1 LNRCIK
7 NATAK
12 ATIHD
17 LRDQRFNKMDFFEQQ
32 DKARKKTKWL
42 VIYFVLAVAAMI
54 AAIYI
59 ASLLIFSGVQAHQHS
74 YDETQA
80 QFNLWNAQLFLGVA
94 LGTLTVVFIGS
105 SYKTAS
111 LAAGGS
117 AVSEMMG
124 ARLVSSN
131 TTDPDERKLLNVV
144 EEMAIA
150 SGVPVPQVYVMD
162 DEDGINAFAAGH
174 KPGDAT
180 ITVTRGCM
188 KLLSRDE
195 LQGVIGHEFSHI
207 LNGDMRLN
215 LRLMG
220 TIFGILCL
228 AIVGRILLQTA
239 RGGGRSRGQ
248 NPLPIL
254 GLALLIIG
262 YIGVFFGRLIQA
274 AVSRQREFL
283 ADASSVQFTRNP
295 GGITG
300 ALKKIGGL
308 GENGSRLAHAHSEE
322 LSHMFFSNGIS
333 EAFIGLLET
342 HPPLPDRIRA
352 FDPNFDGKFPE
363 VRYDDFD
370 ESADKTSKPKRAP
383 MPNLFG
389 TVVGG
394 AILAS
399 GDDAKPP
406 VIKSHSV
413 LPNIGNPAPLHL
425 QYAEQLRDSL
435 PDQIRLSAREPL
447 DSAALIFALILS
459 VNENERAG
467 QIAEIAKR
475 FSPSV
480 SEKTA
485 ALFPDVSAAAKHA
498 RLPMVNLALGALKQL
513 APADF
518 QKFSQTLQ
526 WLIQSDGKIEL
537 FEFVVQKIVL
547 RHLDSQF
554 NGPQKNIIQFYTI
567 KPLVPDC
574 AVILSA
580 LADIGSNDAT
590 EVAKAFETGAPYL
603 RAPGDS
609 DLQLLPKEN
618 CGVNEID
625 AALNRLAQAVS
636 VIKKNLIEA
645 CVHTVGEDGVIV
657 ESEAELLRAIS
668 DTLDCPMP
676 PFLPTE

>member
-1 LNRCIK
+1 
-7 NATAK
+7 
-12 ATIHD
+12 
-17 LRDQRFNKMDFFEQQ
+17 MDFFAQQ
-32 DKARKKTKWL
+32 EKTRKKTRWL
-42 VIYFVLAVAAMI
+42 VIYFIMAVAAMI
-54 AAIYI
+54 AAIYLAAI
-59 ASLLIFSGVQAHQHS
+59 LIFSGVQLQHQRFQ
-74 YDETQA
+74 EA
-80 QFNLWNAQLFLGVA
+80 QPQFSLWDPQIFLGVA
-94 LGTLTVVFIGS
+94 LGTIAIILIGS
-105 SYKTAS
+105 SYKTMA

-124 ARLVSSN
+124 ARLVSAN
-131 TTDPDERKLLNVV
+131 TADPDERKLLNVV

-174 KPGDAT
+174 QPGDAT
-180 ITVTRGCM
+180 VTVTRGCM

-228 AIVGRILLQTA
+228 AVIGRILLQTA

-248 NPLPIL
+248 NPLPLL
-254 GLALLIIG
+254 GIALLVIG

-295 GGITG
+295 NGITG

-342 HPPLPDRIRA
+342 HPPLPDRIRV
-352 FDPNFDGKFPE
+352 FDPNFDGKFPY
-363 VRYDDFD
+363 VRYDGRDQPP
-370 ESADKTSKPKRAP
+370 EGIPKPGPAP
-383 MPNLFG
+383 VPNLFG

-399 GDDAKPP
+399 DDEKPP
-406 VIKSHSV
+406 VIKSRHV
-413 LPNIGNPAPLHL
+413 LPNIGNPTPLHL
-425 QYAEQLRDSL
+425 KYAEQMRDSL
-435 PDQIRLSAREPL
+435 PDQIKMAAREPL
-447 DSAALIFALILS
+447 DAAALIYAMLLS
-459 VNENERAG
+459 PDEAVRAT
-467 QIAEIAKR
+467 QTAEIGRR
-475 FSPSV
+475 FSQPV
-480 SEKTA
+480 AEKTTV
-485 ALFPDVSAAAKHA
+485 LFPDVSAVAKRA
-498 RLPMVNLALGALKQL
+498 RLPIINLALGALKQL
-513 APADF
+513 SAGDF
-518 QKFSQTLQ
+518 QIFSQTLQ
-526 WLIQSDGKIEL
+526 WLVASDGKVEL
-537 FEFVVQKIVL
+537 FEFVLQKIIL
-547 RHLDSQF
+547 RHLGSQF
-554 NGPQKNIIQFYTI
+554 NGPQKSVVQYYTV

-574 AVILSA
+574 AVVLSA
-580 LADIGSNDAT
+580 LANAGSEDAA
-590 EVAKAFETGAPYL
+590 EVSKAFATGAPYL
-603 RAPGDS
+603 RAPNDA
-609 DLQLLPKEN
+609 DLSLLPEEN
-618 CGVNEID
+618 CGVKQID
-625 AALNRLAQAVS
+625 AALNRLAQAVP

-645 CVHTVGEDGVIV
+645 CIHTVGADGVIV

-676 PFLPTE
+676 PFMPTE

>member
-1 LNRCIK
+1 
-7 NATAK
+7 
-12 ATIHD
+12 
-17 LRDQRFNKMDFFEQQ
+17 MDFFAQQ
-32 DKARKKTKWL
+32 EKTRKKTKWL
-42 VIYFVLAVAAMI
+42 VIYFILAVATMI
-54 AAIYI
+54 VAIYI
-59 ASLLIFSGVQAHQHS
+59 AAVVIFSGVQLHQHRGNYYNDGS
-74 YDETQA
+74 APQIS
-80 QFNLWNAQLFLGVA
+80 LWDPQIFLAVA
-94 LGTLTVVFIGS
+94 LGTIAIILIGS
-105 SYKTAS
+105 SYKTMA

-124 ARLVSSN
+124 ARLVSANS
-131 TTDPDERKLLNVV
+131 TDPDERKLLNVV

-180 ITVTRGCM
+180 VTVTRGCM

-195 LQGVIGHEFSHI
+195 FQGVIGHEFSHI

-228 AIVGRILLQTA
+228 AIIGRILLQTA
-239 RGGGRSRGQ
+239 RGGGRGRGQ

-295 GGITG
+295 NGITG

-342 HPPLPDRIRA
+342 HPPLPDRIRV
-352 FDPNFDGKFPE
+352 FDPNFDGKFPY
-363 VRYDDFD
+363 VRYDGLDQPS
-370 ESADKTSKPKRAP
+370 EEISKQKRAP
-383 MPNLFG
+383 LPNLFG
-389 TVVGG
+389 TAVDG

-399 GDDAKPP
+399 GDDDERPP
-406 VIKSHSV
+406 VIKSRHV
-413 LPNIGNPAPLHL
+413 LPNIGNPTPLHL
-425 QYAEQLRDSL
+425 EYAVKLRDAL
-435 PDQIRLSAREPL
+435 PENVKAAAREPL
-447 DSAALIFALILS
+447 DAVALIYAMLLS
-459 VNENERAG
+459 DDEKMRAT
-467 QIAEIAKR
+467 QVAEIGKR
-475 FSPSV
+475 SSQSV
-480 SEKTA
+480 SDKTA
-485 ALFPDVSAAAKHA
+485 ALFPDVSKFVASVH
-498 RLPMVNLALGALKQL
+498 LPIINLALGGLRQL
-513 APADF
+513 STEQF
-518 QKFSQTLQ
+518 QNFSQTLQ
-526 WLIQSDGKIEL
+526 WLIESDGKVEL
-537 FEFVVQKIVL
+537 FEFVLQKIVL
-547 RHLDSQF
+547 RNLDSQF
-554 NGPQKNIIQFYTI
+554 NVPQKSVVQFYMI

-574 AVILSA
+574 AVVLSA
-580 LADIGSNDAT
+580 LANVSSDDAA
-590 EVAKAFETGAPYL
+590 EIEKAFKTGAPYL
-603 RAPGDS
+603 RAPDDA
-609 DLQLLPKEN
+609 DLNLLPQEN

-625 AALNRLAQAVS
+625 AALNRLAQAVPI
-636 VIKKNLIEA
+636 IKKNLIEA
-645 CVHTVGEDGVIV
+645 CIHTVGADGVIV

-676 PFLPTE
+676 PFVT

>member
-1 LNRCIK
+1 
-7 NATAK
+7 
-12 ATIHD
+12 
-17 LRDQRFNKMDFFEQQ
+17 MDFFAQQ
-32 DKARKKTKWL
+32 EKTRKKTKWL
-42 VIYFVLAVAAMI
+42 VIYFILAVAAMI

-59 ASLLIFSGVQAHQHS
+59 AAVVIFSGVQLHQHRGN
-74 YDETQA
+74 YYNDESAPQIS
-80 QFNLWNAQLFLGVA
+80 LWDPQIFLGVA
-94 LGTLTVVFIGS
+94 LGTIAVILIGS
-105 SYKTAS
+105 SYKTMA

-124 ARLVSSN
+124 ARLVSANS
-131 TTDPDERKLLNVV
+131 TDPDERKLLNVV

-180 ITVTRGCM
+180 VTVTRGCM

-228 AIVGRILLQTA
+228 AIIGRILLQTA

-295 GGITG
+295 NGITG

-308 GENGSRLAHAHSEE
+308 SENGSRLAHAHSEE

-342 HPPLPDRIRA
+342 HPPLPDRIRV

-363 VRYDDFD
+363 VRYDGLDQPP
-370 ESADKTSKPKRAP
+370 EEISKPKRAP
-383 MPNLFG
+383 LPNLFG
-389 TVVGG
+389 TIVGG

-399 GDDAKPP
+399 GDYDEKPP
-406 VIKSHSV
+406 VIKSRSV
-413 LPNIGNPAPLHL
+413 LPNIGNPTPLHL
-425 QYAEQLRDSL
+425 EYAVKLRDAL
-435 PDQIRLSAREPL
+435 PENVKAAAREPL
-447 DSAALIFALILS
+447 DAVALIYALLLS
-459 VNENERAG
+459 DDDKMRST
-467 QIAEIAKR
+467 QITEIGKR
-475 FSPSV
+475 SSQSV
-480 SEKTA
+480 SDKTT
-485 ALFPDVSAAAKHA
+485 ALFPDVSKIAAHVH
-498 RLPMVNLALGALKQL
+498 LPIINLALGGLRQL
-513 APADF
+513 SAEQF
-518 QKFSQTLQ
+518 QNFSRTLQ
-526 WLIQSDGKIEL
+526 WLIESDGKIEL
-537 FEFVVQKIVL
+537 FEFVLQKIVL
-547 RHLDSQF
+547 RNLDSQF
-554 NGPQKNIIQFYTI
+554 NGPQKSVIQFYTI

-580 LADIGSNDAT
+580 LANVGSDDAA
-590 EVAKAFETGAPYL
+590 EIEKAFDEGTPYL
-603 RAPGDS
+603 RAPGVA
-609 DLQLLPKEN
+609 DLNLLPKEN
-618 CGVNEID
+618 CGVNQID
-625 AALNRLAQAVS
+625 AALNRLAQAVP

-645 CVHTVGEDGVIV
+645 CVHVVVADGVIQ
-657 ESEAELLRAIS
+657 EAEAELLRAIS

-676 PFLPTE
+676 PFVATE

>member
-1 LNRCIK
+1 
-7 NATAK
+7 
-12 ATIHD
+12 
-17 LRDQRFNKMDFFEQQ
+17 MDFFAQQ
-32 DKARKKTKWL
+32 EKTRKKTKWL
-42 VIYFVLAVAAMI
+42 VIYFILAVATMI
-54 AAIYI
+54 VAIYI
-59 ASLLIFSGVQAHQHS
+59 AAVVIFSGVQLHQHRGNYYNDGS
-74 YDETQA
+74 APQIS
-80 QFNLWNAQLFLGVA
+80 LWDPQIFLAVA
-94 LGTLTVVFIGS
+94 LGTIAIILIGS
-105 SYKTAS
+105 SYKTMA

-124 ARLVSSN
+124 ARLVSANS
-131 TTDPDERKLLNVV
+131 TDPDERKLLNVV

-180 ITVTRGCM
+180 VTVTRGCM

-228 AIVGRILLQTA
+228 AIIGRILLQTA
-239 RGGGRSRGQ
+239 RGGGRGRGQ

-295 GGITG
+295 NGITG

-342 HPPLPDRIRA
+342 HPPLPDRIRV
-352 FDPNFDGKFPE
+352 FDPNFDGKFPY
-363 VRYDDFD
+363 VRYDGLDQPS
-370 ESADKTSKPKRAP
+370 EEISKPKRAP
-383 MPNLFG
+383 LPNLFG
-389 TVVGG
+389 TVVDG

-399 GDDAKPP
+399 GDDDERPP
-406 VIKSHSV
+406 VIKSRHV
-413 LPNIGNPAPLHL
+413 LPNIGNPTPLHL
-425 QYAEQLRDSL
+425 EYAVKLRDAL
-435 PDQIRLSAREPL
+435 PENVKAAAREPL
-447 DSAALIFALILS
+447 DAVALIYAMLLS
-459 VNENERAG
+459 DDEKMRAT
-467 QIAEIAKR
+467 QVAEIGKR
-475 FSPSV
+475 SSQSV
-480 SEKTA
+480 SDKTA
-485 ALFPDVSAAAKHA
+485 ALFPDVSKFVASVH
-498 RLPMVNLALGALKQL
+498 LPIINLALGGLRQL
-513 APADF
+513 STEQF
-518 QKFSQTLQ
+518 QNFSQTLQ
-526 WLIQSDGKIEL
+526 WLIESDGKVEL
-537 FEFVVQKIVL
+537 FEFVLQKIVL
-547 RHLDSQF
+547 RNLDSQF
-554 NGPQKNIIQFYTI
+554 NVPQKSVVQFYMI

-574 AVILSA
+574 AVVLSA
-580 LADIGSNDAT
+580 LANVSSDDAA
-590 EVAKAFETGAPYL
+590 EIEKAFKTGAPYL
-603 RAPGDS
+603 RAPDDA
-609 DLQLLPKEN
+609 DLNLLPQEN

-625 AALNRLAQAVS
+625 AALNRLAQAVPI
-636 VIKKNLIEA
+636 IKKNLIEA
-645 CVHTVGEDGVIV
+645 CIHTVGADGVIV

-676 PFLPTE
+676 PFVT